1 MVRKGFTLVELMIV
15 ILIVAILAAVAIPLM
30 TGRLDAA
37 KWSEARASMG
47 TIATSVR
54 TYYAEKGCTDNT
66 GVATAP
72 PVLFAGDQTDP
83 GIQRSDLDGTY
94 FSNACY
100 NIANAGCNAAGQV
113 TFDITCDSAQS
124 DRGSPPTSTPLTRHL
139 QTAADGS
146 AGFDF

>member
-1 MVRKGFTLVELMIV
+1 MIV

-37 KWSEARASMG
+37 KWSEARAAMG

-54 TYYAEKGCTDNT
+54 TYYAEKGCKDNT

-72 PVLFAGDQTDP
+72 PVLFSLTQTDP

-94 FSNACY
+94 FFNGCY
-100 NIANAGCNAAGQV
+100 AIATAACNAAGQV
-113 TFDITCDSAQS
+113 TFDITCDAGAVGG
-124 DRGSPPTSTPLTRHL
+124 RGNAPTSLPLLRHL
-139 QTAADGS
+139 TTAADGS
-146 AGFDF
+146 ASFDF